1 MICLSLCSI
10 LKSLDAPRKVK
21 VPAGLIAKKKS
32 LKAMR
37 EESRKQRKHERR
49 MKARSTTEEDDN
61 ELDSFDKNILPH
73 LTRYQKACL
82 RWVMDE
88 ERGTLATKAPVLYA
102 NMSFN
107 DLKDKYPGMPVSA
120 KLESSINV
128 SFVSK
133 VLTMFSHLFC
143 RLDGQSKGS
152 EQSLEEATND

>member
-1 MICLSLCSI
+1 
-10 LKSLDAPRKVK
+10 
-21 VPAGLIAKKKS
+21 
-32 LKAMR
+32 
-37 EESRKQRKHERR
+37 

-107 DLKDKYPGMPVSA
+107 DLKDKYPGMSVSTE
-120 KLESSINV
+120 LECSINV
-128 SFVSK
+128 ILNPKCLQWLAIYSAGWMDRARAVNNLWK
-133 VLTMFSHLFC
+133 KLPMVERQQYIVRCDILVIL
-143 RLDGQSKGS
+143 
-152 EQSLEEATND
+152 

>member
-1 MICLSLCSI
+1 M
-10 LKSLDAPRKVK
+10 K
-21 VPAGLIAKKKS
+21 VPAGLIAKKRS

-107 DLKDKYPGMPVSA
+107 DLKDKYPGMSVSA
-120 KLESSINV
+120 ELESSINV
-128 SFVSK
+128 FLYLKCLQCLAIYSAGWMDRARAVNNLWK
-133 VLTMFSHLFC
+133 KLPM
-143 RLDGQSKGS
+143 
-152 EQSLEEATND
+152 LERQQYIVRSVQLHVM

>member
-1 MICLSLCSI
+1 M
-10 LKSLDAPRKVK
+10 LKPFDAPRDRKLK
-21 VPAGLIAKKKS
+21 VPMGLIAKKKS

-49 MKARSTTEEDDN
+49 LKSRRSTTEEDDN

-102 NMSFN
+102 NMSFT
-107 DLKDKYPGMPVSA
+107 DLKDKYPGILSR
-120 KLESSINV
+120 LINA
-128 SFVSK
+128 
-133 VLTMFSHLFC
+133 LLI
-143 RLDGQSKGS
+143 
-152 EQSLEEATND
+152 